1 MADSNDTKEC
11 DGKESPSPAPQ
22 EIGRRSVLRGAIAA
36 LPVAA
41 GVTLG
46 LGCGGSSGGD
56 GPLPLPPDPQNP
68 QEALQILMDGN
79 KRWAEEKPLVRSTAE
94 IERIWLHTSMTQTPF
109 ASVLGCADSRLS
121 PELIFDQFIGD
132 IFVVREAGNIANSP
146 TNLGSLEFGYVVLGS
161 QLVLVL
167 GHTSC
172 GAVDAAFA
180 GAMPPGNI
188 QSIVDAI
195 KPGIAGAE
203 TINQALADNVVAV
216 MQSIRAN
223 SSILAQAE
231 SDGSIAIVGGVYDIS
246 TGVVT
251 LL

>member
-1 MADSNDTKEC
+1 MADSTDTRDFDCKER
-11 DGKESPSPAPQ
+11 PSPAPRQ
-22 EIGRRSVLRGAIAA
+22 MGRRTVLRGAIAA

-41 GVTLG
+41 SVALG
-46 LGCGGSSGGD
+46 AGCGNSSD
-56 GPLPLPPDPQNP
+56 ASTPIPPPDPQNP
-68 QEALQILMDGN
+68 QEALQVLMDGN
-79 KRWAEEKPLVRSTAE
+79 KRWVDENPLVRSTAE
-94 IERIWLHTSMTQTPF
+94 IERIWLHTSRTQTPF

-146 TNLGSLEFGYVVLGS
+146 TNLGSLEFGYLVLGS

-172 GAVDAAFA
+172 GAVDAAFT
-180 GAMPPGNI
+180 GATPPGNI

-195 KPGIAGAE
+195 KPGIVGAE
-203 TINQALADNVVAV
+203 SLEEATTDNVAAV
-216 MQSIRAN
+216 IESIRAN
-223 SSILAQAE
+223 SSILRQAE
-231 SDGSIAIVGGVYDIS
+231 VDGDIAIVGGVYDIS

>member
-1 MADSNDTKEC
+1 MANSSDTRDF
-11 DGKESPSPAPQ
+11 DGKQCPSPAPRQ
-22 EIGRRSVLRGAIAA
+22 VGRRTVLRGAIAA

-41 GVTLG
+41 SVAWGA
-46 LGCGGSSGGD
+46 GCGNSSDGSS
-56 GPLPLPPDPQNP
+56 PVPPPDPQNP
-68 QEALQILMDGN
+68 QEALQLLIDGN
-79 KRWAEEKPLVRSTAE
+79 KRWVDENPLVRSTAE
-94 IERIWLHTSMTQTPF
+94 IERIWLDTSRTQTPF
-109 ASVLGCADSRLS
+109 ASVLACADSRLS

-146 TNLGSLEFGYVVLGS
+146 TNLGSLEFGYLVLGS

-180 GAMPPGNI
+180 GATPPGNI

-195 KPGIAGAE
+195 KPGIVGAE
-203 TINQALADNVVAV
+203 TVAEATTDNVTAV
-216 MQSIRAN
+216 IESIRTN
-223 SSILAQAE
+223 SSILRQAE
-231 SDGSIAIVGGVYDIS
+231 IDGDIAIVGGVYDVA